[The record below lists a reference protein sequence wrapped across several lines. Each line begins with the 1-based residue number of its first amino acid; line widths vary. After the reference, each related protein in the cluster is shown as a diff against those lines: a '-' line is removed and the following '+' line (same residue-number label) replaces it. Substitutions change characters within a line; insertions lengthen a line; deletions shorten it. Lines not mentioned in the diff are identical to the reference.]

1 MADEILDGVTT
12 DGNVK
17 VVIVPTIANP
27 AAPTAAEL
35 NAATAKDISCLLT
48 GDGWNL
54 GVDQATVA
62 DQRLC
67 DTENYERPGRSTW
80 TLETTYV
87 RTEDATEDVAFN
99 TLVPGYS
106 AFFVERSGV
115 PFGQP
120 FAAGDE
126 VTVVPFKAG
135 KRRKVPA
142 APNEVFRRVQK
153 QFIRGK
159 VQDDVAV
166 VAP

>member
-1 MADEILDGVTT
+1 MADQILDGVTT

-17 VVIVPTIANP
+17 VVIVMAIANT
-27 AAPTAAEL
+27 AAPKLTEL
-35 NAATAKDISCLLT
+35 NATTSKDISCLLT
-48 GDGWNL
+48 GDGWAL
-54 GVDQATVA
+54 SVDQATVA

-80 TLETTYV
+80 SLETTYV
-87 RTEDATEDVAFN
+87 RTEDDLQDIAFT
-99 TLVPGYS
+99 TLVPGLS
-106 AFFVERSGV
+106 AYFVQRNGV
-115 PFGQP
+115 PATQP
-120 FAAGDE
+120 FAVGDE

-135 KRRKVPA
+135 KRRQVPA

-166 VAP
+166 VA